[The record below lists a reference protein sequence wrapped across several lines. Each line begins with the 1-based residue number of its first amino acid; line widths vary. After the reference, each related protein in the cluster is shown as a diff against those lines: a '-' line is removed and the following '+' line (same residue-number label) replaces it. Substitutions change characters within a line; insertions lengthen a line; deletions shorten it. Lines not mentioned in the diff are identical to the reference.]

1 MPEEELLRTA
11 MEVRHGVNRLGRR
24 LRSERPE
31 HSVPLLHLSV
41 LAHLQRRG
49 PLTPGQLAAAERLQP
64 QSLTR
69 ALASLE
75 AEQLIS
81 RQADPA
87 DRRRSLLAISD
98 KGVLALRRDVGQ
110 RDAWLA
116 LAMAEHLTRTE
127 RELLRLASD
136 LLERLAE
143 IDDVTALRGQRA
155 PRSARRPEG
164 VEDHPEQAPNAP
176 HATGEERA

>member
-41 LAHLQRRG
+41 LARLQRRG

-136 LLERLAE
+136 LLERLAD
-143 IDDVTALRGQRA
+143 IDDIAALRGQRA
-155 PRSARRPEG
+155 PRSAGHPEG
-164 VEDHPEQAPNAP
+164 VQEPPP
-176 HATGEERA
+176 HATGAERAGR